1 MNPTVPTSPG
11 NVPNLPVAPADPAVA
26 AVTPPVVAPK
36 DNGIRSWQVNGR
48 GVRVQ
53 AGTLKSPKKKGWPT
67 FRFIFSPEDP
77 NHQPGWAD
85 ITNLV
90 VTLDI
95 ADQLAVITNKE
106 ILRDLSA
113 AIAEAATE
121 VTAEGVRS
129 INTAAIGAKA
139 KEVVAAYLAEK
150 EGSKTLLEDRANLSE
165 EYRQLAGVIVAAAL
179 SGKDVNKDP
188 ELKATANKVGQI
200 ALQIGEIEKKIE
212 ALKAKRSKA
221 ATAPV
226 ATAPVLPTAA
236 K

>member
-1 MNPTVPTSPG
+1 MNPNETAPVTG
-11 NVPNLPVAPADPAVA
+11 TVAP
-26 AVTPPVVAPK
+26 VVPPK

-67 FRFIFSPEDP
+67 FRFIFNPEDP
-77 NHQPGWAD
+77 NALPGWAD
-85 ITNLV
+85 VTALV
-90 VTLDI
+90 TTLDI
-95 ADQLAVITNKE
+95 ADKSAVIFNKE
-106 ILRDLSA
+106 VLRELAS

-129 INTAAIGAKA
+129 INTALIGAKA
-139 KEVVAAYLAEK
+139 KEVVDSYLAEK
-150 EGSKTLLEDRANLSE
+150 EGTKTLLEDRANLSE

-212 ALKAKRSKA
+212 ALKNKRDKA
-221 ATAPV
+221 ATA
-226 ATAPVLPTAA
+226 APAAPILPTAPA
-236 K
+236 TK